1 MPEKNLMYLIRCP
14 KCGVWT
20 HLRARAVVMLDLE
33 LRHGARDRKGVA
45 PPGVRITSSEIPP
58 FTIEDLFDVQCT
70 CGEPVEIEM
79 AYAGA
84 WDRGKDK
91 VMAKPKWLVKVELC
105 SHGLVVWADNLSVK
119 KIMSIEGVLR
129 VYSPSVLPWIVLID
143 ARYDGAEVAA
153 EVEEML
159 LADVFKKE

>member
-1 MPEKNLMYLIRCP
+1 
-14 KCGVWT
+14 
-20 HLRARAVVMLDLE
+20 MLDLE

-58 FTIEDLFDVQCT
+58 FTIKDLFDVQCT

-79 AYAGA
+79 VAAGA

-91 VMAKPKWLVKVELC
+91 VMAKPKCLVKVELT
-105 SHGLVVWADNLSVK
+105 SLGKDPYLFVWADNLSVK
-119 KIMSIEGVLR
+119 KIMSVEGVLK
-129 VYSPSVLPWIVLID
+129 VYVPSVLPWLVKID

-153 EVEEML
+153 EVEKML
-159 LADVFKKE
+159 LADVFKKEQ